1 MDRLFRKKS
10 SRTSG
15 KRLNSSK
22 GESKQSAALSEF
34 TTNGGSK
41 DAYAETRVPGV
52 APSLDVEI
60 RNSLILP
67 SLSQRFSVL
76 LPPLATA
83 TEDSLRTLLASQ
95 RARMHGPALTEEE
108 EELLFA
114 ELKAT
119 EGNEWDLMPPK
130 SNCDNDT
137 IRTPNSKADIIP
149 NTLSPVNETSASS
162 LSISVSDDS
171 QSSPLHPDT
180 IQLISAP
187 PPMSNSFSSF
197 KTFGIASSPGQPT
210 LGSLKSKDLESGMG
224 DSMGLR
230 ENAYLRRLP
239 EHSGTNDLKYKS
251 GKLRGKKEQ
260 NGKGDMATVT
270 LIETV
275 TGRDINPQPRI
286 LAGSMESGSTVA
298 SLSFVGGPHSH
309 GTPINNTLRPDLE
322 SPESSNIAARP
333 RQAYRRS
340 LLSGLTPAQVK
351 RISMALEEI
360 GGELKRGGNN
370 MENNI
375 SKGRAASDEEE
386 VLASGESRKD
396 MSGDQDEMGEERP
409 RRPSD
414 VFSEG
419 SRSETSSVFPFKASP
434 TNSTFT
440 GRSAHTLTNPD
451 PASPSRLPSSP
462 RSLNLRAVVDEDVPS
477 VPEPILTP
485 TRLQPVKVKGT
496 PSNTSAASTPT
507 PSLVLHNPAYI
518 PGQPRPIRPVH
529 HGEVSLSS
537 KAATSNGQPCFDT
550 LPNSR
555 SATPDSQS
563 PLNTLRSST
572 AYSDATQSTSTS
584 PSPLLHYPIFPA
596 KATALSRSYS
606 VNQASGPTH
615 RNSNQFSIT
624 HRRGDSIALGEIES
638 GRGLNFPSEV
648 RAFLQRRIG
657 EEEDEQ
663 VEKEGTRAR
672 ERLKENQ
679 NDRRSTLELGDAIS
693 RHNLETSSYDSE
705 KEFFQSGRKSQ
716 VRDVVERVMFSL
728 DALRTDDT
736 TPEGTNSSSAIPLQ
750 HLSSDSI
757 DSVFDLD
764 QDVSQ
769 WMVIFDDQDFVP
781 VDSEIDGIPDWHER
795 PELLLKKIT
804 GLGAEELMLLQE
816 ELVAKARR
824 EREAMGLGF
833 SPLISVC
840 ILNFQILQITEKSM

>member
-1 MDRLFRKKS
+1 M
-10 SRTSG
+10 
-15 KRLNSSK
+15 
-22 GESKQSAALSEF
+22 
-34 TTNGGSK
+34 
-41 DAYAETRVPGV
+41 
-52 APSLDVEI
+52 
-60 RNSLILP
+60 
-67 SLSQRFSVL
+67 L

-83 TEDSLRTLLASQ
+83 PEDSLRTLLASQ

-130 SNCDNDT
+130 SNCDSDA
-137 IRTPNSKADIIP
+137 IRTPNSKANITP
-149 NTLSPVNETSASS
+149 NTFSPVIETSASS
-162 LSISVSDDS
+162 LSISVSDDG
-171 QSSPLHPDT
+171 QSSPLHSDT
-180 IQLISAP
+180 IQLISSP
-187 PPMSNSFSSF
+187 SPMSNSFSSF

-210 LGSLKSKDLESGMG
+210 LGSLKSKDLESGMVN
-224 DSMGLR
+224 SMGLR

-239 EHSGTNDLKYKS
+239 EQSGTNGLKYKS

-260 NGKGDMATVT
+260 NDKGDMPTVT
-270 LIETV
+270 LMGTV

-286 LAGSMESGSTVA
+286 PAGSMESRSTVA
-298 SLSFVGGPHSH
+298 SLSFVDGPHSH

-322 SPESSNIAARP
+322 SPESSNIADRP
-333 RQAYRRS
+333 RQTYRRS

-370 MENNI
+370 MENNM
-375 SKGRAASDEEE
+375 SKGRTASDEEE

-396 MSGDQDEMGEERP
+396 VSGDQDEMGEERP

-419 SRSETSSVFPFKASP
+419 SRSATSSVFPFKASP

-440 GRSAHTLTNPD
+440 GRSAHTLTNTD

-462 RSLNLRAVVDEDVPS
+462 RSLNLRAVVDEDVPP

-496 PSNTSAASTPT
+496 PSNNSAASTPT

-537 KAATSNGQPCFDT
+537 RAATSNGQLCFDI

-615 RNSNQFSIT
+615 RNSNQSSIT
-624 HRRGDSIALGEIES
+624 HRRGGSIALGEIES
-638 GRGLNFPSEV
+638 GRGLNHPSEV
-648 RAFLQRRIG
+648 RSFLQRGIA

-663 VEKEGTRAR
+663 VEKEDTRSR

-693 RHNLETSSYDSE
+693 QHNLEASSYDSE
-705 KEFFQSGRKSQ
+705 KIIDEKESFQSGRKSQ

-781 VDSEIDGIPDWHER
+781 MDSKIDDISDWQER
-795 PELLLKKIT
+795 PELVLEKIT
-804 GLGAEELMLLQE
+804 GLGAEELVLLQE

>member
-1 MDRLFRKKS
+1 M
-10 SRTSG
+10 
-15 KRLNSSK
+15 
-22 GESKQSAALSEF
+22 
-34 TTNGGSK
+34 
-41 DAYAETRVPGV
+41 
-52 APSLDVEI
+52 
-60 RNSLILP
+60 LP
-67 SLSQRFSVL
+67 
-76 LPPLATA
+76 PPLATA
-83 TEDSLRTLLASQ
+83 PEDSLRTLLASQ

-119 EGNEWDLMPPK
+119 EGNEWDLVPPK

-137 IRTPNSKADIIP
+137 IRAPNSKADIIP
-149 NTLSPVNETSASS
+149 NTFSPVIETSASS
-162 LSISVSDDS
+162 LSISVSDDG

-180 IQLISAP
+180 IQLISSP
-187 PPMSNSFSSF
+187 SPMSNSFSSF

-210 LGSLKSKDLESGMG
+210 LGSLKSKDLESWMG

-239 EHSGTNDLKYKS
+239 EQSGTNDLKYKS

-260 NGKGDMATVT
+260 NDKGDMPIVT
-270 LIETV
+270 LMETA
-275 TGRDINPQPRI
+275 TGRDINPQPHI
-286 LAGSMESGSTVA
+286 PAGSMESGSTVA
-298 SLSFVGGPHSH
+298 SLSFVDGLHSH

-322 SPESSNIAARP
+322 SPESSNIADRP
-333 RQAYRRS
+333 PQAYRRS

-370 MENNI
+370 MENNM
-375 SKGRAASDEEE
+375 SKGRTASDEEE
-386 VLASGESRKD
+386 VLASGESQKD
-396 MSGDQDEMGEERP
+396 VSGDQDEMGEERP

-414 VFSEG
+414 VFSKG
-419 SRSETSSVFPFKASP
+419 SRSATSSVFPFKASP

-440 GRSAHTLTNPD
+440 GRSAHTLTNTD

-485 TRLQPVKVKGT
+485 TRLQPDKVKST
-496 PSNTSAASTPT
+496 QSNTSAASTPT

-537 KAATSNGQPCFDT
+537 TAATSNGQPCSDI

-615 RNSNQFSIT
+615 RNSNQSSIA
-624 HRRGDSIALGEIES
+624 HRRGGSIALGEIES

-648 RAFLQRRIG
+648 RSFLQKGIA

-663 VEKEGTRAR
+663 AEKEDTRSR

-693 RHNLETSSYDSE
+693 RHNLEAPSYDSE
-705 KEFFQSGRKSQ
+705 KIIDEKESFQSGRKSQ

-736 TPEGTNSSSAIPLQ
+736 TPGGTNSSSAIPLQ

-781 VDSEIDGIPDWHER
+781 VDSEIDDIPDWHER
-795 PELLLKKIT
+795 PELVLEKIT

>member
-1 MDRLFRKKS
+1 
-10 SRTSG
+10 
-15 KRLNSSK
+15 
-22 GESKQSAALSEF
+22 
-34 TTNGGSK
+34 
-41 DAYAETRVPGV
+41 
-52 APSLDVEI
+52 
-60 RNSLILP
+60 
-67 SLSQRFSVL
+67 
-76 LPPLATA
+76 
-83 TEDSLRTLLASQ
+83 
-95 RARMHGPALTEEE
+95 MHGPALTEEE

-114 ELKAT
+114 ELRAT

-137 IRTPNSKADIIP
+137 VRTPNSKAEIIP
-149 NTLSPVNETSASS
+149 NTFSPIIETSASS
-162 LSISVSDDS
+162 LSISRSDDS

-180 IQLISAP
+180 TQLISSP
-187 PPMSNSFSSF
+187 SPMSNSFSSF
-197 KTFGIASSPGQPT
+197 KAFDIASSPGQPT
-210 LGSLKSKDLESGMG
+210 QGSLKSKDLESGMG

-239 EHSGTNDLKYKS
+239 EQSGTNDLKYKS

-260 NGKGDMATVT
+260 NDKSDMPTMT
-270 LIETV
+270 LMKTAN
-275 TGRDINPQPRI
+275 GRDINPQPRI
-286 LAGSMESGSTVA
+286 PAGSMESGSTVT
-298 SLSFVGGPHSH
+298 SLSFVDGPHSH
-309 GTPINNTLRPDLE
+309 GTPINNALRPDLG
-322 SPESSNIAARP
+322 SLESSNIADRP

-340 LLSGLTPAQVK
+340 LLSALTPAQVK

-375 SKGRAASDEEE
+375 PKGRTASGEEE
-386 VLASGESRKD
+386 VLASEESRKD
-396 MSGDQDEMGEERP
+396 VSGDHDEMREERP

-419 SRSETSSVFPFKASP
+419 SRSAISSVFPFKASP

-440 GRSAHTLTNPD
+440 GRSANTLTNTD

-462 RSLNLRAVVDEDVPS
+462 RSLNLRAVVDEDVPP
-477 VPEPILTP
+477 VPEPVLTP
-485 TRLQPVKVKGT
+485 TRLQSVKVQGT

-507 PSLVLHNPAYI
+507 PSLVRHNPAYI

-537 KAATSNGQPCFDT
+537 RAATSNGQPCFDI

-596 KATALSRSYS
+596 KATMLSRSYS
-606 VNQASGPTH
+606 VNQASVHTH
-615 RNSNQFSIT
+615 GNSSQSSIT
-624 HRRGDSIALGEIES
+624 HRRGGSITLGEIES
-638 GRGLNFPSEV
+638 GRALDCPSEM
-648 RAFLQRRIG
+648 RSFFQRGIA

-663 VEKEGTRAR
+663 VEKEDTRSR
-672 ERLKENQ
+672 ERLKENK
-679 NDRRSTLELGDAIS
+679 NDRRSTLELRDDIS
-693 RHNLETSSYDSE
+693 RHNLEASSYDSE
-705 KEFFQSGRKSQ
+705 KIIDEKESFQSSRKSQ
-716 VRDVVERVMFSL
+716 VRDVVERVMFPL
-728 DALRTDDT
+728 DVLRTDDT
-736 TPEGTNSSSAIPLQ
+736 TPEGTNSSSAISLQ
-750 HLSSDSI
+750 HLSSYSI

-769 WMVIFDDQDFVP
+769 WMVNFDDQDFVP

-795 PELLLKKIT
+795 PELLLEKIT

-824 EREAMGLGF
+824 EREALGLGY

-840 ILNFQILQITEKSM
+840 TLNFQILQVTENSM